1 MAMSDLENVLTAA
14 LRLSATARATVVA
27 ELIDSLDEAAPAEA
41 GVEEVWAAEVER
53 RLADVDSG
61 AVKPVLWSEARRRIL
76 AATRG
81 EREVP

>member
-1 MAMSDLENVLTAA
+1 MQVGAA
-14 LRLSATARATVVA
+14 VALIGFRRKQAKVNGFLA

-61 AVKPVLWSEARRRIL
+61 AVKPVPWSEARRRIL

-81 EREVP
+81 EREIP